1 MLPGHVFVGG
11 ARGDPVA
18 GSAWHNTPPSAIP
31 DHNVDYEHFST
42 EKWKSPSGEVY
53 AGSYGHSEYMN
64 KTDDGH
70 YRTSAYNIAS
80 ILAGNGMAAPE
91 N

>member
-1 MLPGHVFVGG
+1 MSIGLVILVAVVALLLVVGYG
-11 ARGDPVA
+11 TAVLMRKRNEA
-18 GSAWHNTPPSAIP
+18 LL
-31 DHNVDYEHFST
+31 
-42 EKWKSPSGEVY
+42 KWKSPSGEVY